1 MRGSSSW
8 SYIYARWKESS
19 VTAFVTAVC
28 RSCHWVGEQIL
39 QCGLQQGQDVFSLF
53 LELLHIAKQVLI
65 PMGLST
71 KTEQEKR
78 RLKERQFDAI
88 VNLCN
93 IDQAASFDDDAGGFE
108 YESEQ

>member
-1 MRGSSSW
+1 MHGGKKALSQPSSQLCVVRVTGW
-8 SYIYARWKESS
+8 ESKYCNVDCS
-19 VTAFVTAVC
+19 KDKTCFPF
-28 RSCHWVGEQIL
+28 I
-39 QCGLQQGQDVFSLF
+39 